1 VFVKPSVKADP
12 AFSESLPETPWPVAA
27 RQLLSN
33 REHSLYQDLTALY
46 PDHKVFVQVALSQI
60 IDVPEDHP
68 ERIAIRNRFTQ
79 LVADFV
85 LCRQDM
91 SIVAVIELDDGSHH
105 RRDRQYA
112 DARKT
117 KALVDAG
124 VKLVRIPAGPLP
136 IQQKLRA
143 LIGAEQ
149 HPLEQVV
156 PGETELRLAETVAI
170 HAPKASTTEQGPF
183 GSGMSRKM
191 RRALW
196 RSGVTVIFAAA
207 GLAMYTT
214 FLPSVVRRAFE
225 PLVSRPIAPTVA
237 RSHPA
242 APLIFPASAFE
253 PIAVPPTAQALA
265 ESRRA
270 EVQAAADLQK
280 QKNRAWPAF
289 YSAPASCE
297 HPASWNDQV
306 ECGNKYM
313 RAKKLF
319 EQQWAT
325 EHPSAPVQEATVLD
339 NASLGRTRK

>member
-1 VFVKPSVKADP
+1 VFVKSSVKDNP
-12 AFSESLPETPWPVAA
+12 AFSESLPETPWPVVA

-33 REHSLYQDLTALY
+33 REQSLYQDLTALY
-46 PDHKVFVQVALSQI
+46 PDHKVFVQVALSQL

-68 ERIAIRNRFTQ
+68 ERTAIRNRFSQ

-85 LCRQDM
+85 LCRKDM
-91 SIVAVIELDDGSHH
+91 GIVAVIELDDGSH
-105 RRDRQYA
+105 RRLDRQYA

-136 IQQKLRA
+136 THQKLRA
-143 LIGAEQ
+143 LIDAEQ
-149 HPLEQVV
+149 HPLERV
-156 PGETELRLAETVAI
+156 T
-170 HAPKASTTEQGPF
+170 APF
-183 GSGMSRKM
+183 RSGMSPKM

-196 RSGVTVIFAAA
+196 RSAATVIFAVA
-207 GLAMYTT
+207 GWAMYTT

-225 PLVSRPIAPTVA
+225 PLASRPVAPTVA
-237 RSHPA
+237 QYRPA
-242 APLIFPASAFE
+242 APVISPASAIE
-253 PIAVPPTAQALA
+253 SIVTPPTAQALA

-270 EVQAAADLQK
+270 EVQAAADLQR
-280 QKNRAWPAF
+280 QKNRAWSAF

-313 RAKKLF
+313 RATKLF
-319 EQQWAT
+319 EQQWVT
-325 EHPSAPVQEATVLD
+325 EHPSAPTQQATVLD
-339 NASLGRTRK
+339 NASLVRTRR